1 MIFGFL
7 LNTTWNANLISY
19 LATDRISFP
28 FDDLASLLK
37 FSNYKIAVEAGTV
50 SMSFFMLSKDPT
62 IQRVWTERTEPYLE
76 TLQPF
81 SGNYLILNEI

>member
-19 LATDRISFP
+19 LATDIINFP
-28 FDDLASLLK
+28 FDNLENLLK
-37 FSNYKIAVEAGTV
+37 LSSYKIAVESGTY
-50 SMSFFMLSKDPT
+50 SEDYFRLSKDPI
-62 IQRVWTERTEPYLE
+62 IQKAWTERIKPHLE

-81 SGNYLILNEI
+81 SGN